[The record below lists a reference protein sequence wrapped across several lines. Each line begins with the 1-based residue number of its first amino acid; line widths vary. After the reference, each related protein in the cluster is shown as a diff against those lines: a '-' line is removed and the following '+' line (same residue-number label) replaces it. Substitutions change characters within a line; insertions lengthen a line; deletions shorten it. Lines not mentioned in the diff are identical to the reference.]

1 MPDIFVPEKNPSSAK
16 ATEGK
21 GEEEKI
27 TFKKLRHIHH
37 LASFCTRPFGINF
50 QAQEE
55 DEEILL
61 ILRKHFITN
70 VPWIFFTIVF
80 IILLP
85 ILSIINSRFLFI
97 DLSFI
102 PSRFI
107 TVFVIFYYLIVFNYL
122 FINFITWFYNITI
135 VTNKR
140 IVDVDFSHLVYHDV
154 AATKLNLIEEIRY
167 AQTGFIRTF
176 FNYGD
181 LFIQT
186 AGENPNVEAL
196 AFPKP
201 NEAIQIIQ
209 NLIGKGPY
217 AG

>member
-1 MPDIFVPEKNPSSAK
+1 MPDIFVSEENKKTLSSHP
-16 ATEGK
+16 
-21 GEEEKI
+21 I
-27 TFKKLRHIHH
+27 RHVHH
-37 LASFCTRPFGINF
+37 LASFCHRPLGISFKN
-50 QAQEE
+50 QEE

-70 VPWIFFTIVF
+70 VPWIFFTLVF
-80 IILLP
+80 IVLLP
-85 ILSIINSRFLFI
+85 VLSAINSRFLFI
-97 DLSFI
+97 DFSSI

-140 IVDVDFSHLVYHDV
+140 IVDIDFSDLVYHDV
-154 AATKLNLIEEIRY
+154 AATTLNLIEEIRY
-167 AQTGFIRTF
+167 TQSGFLRTF

-181 LFIQT
+181 LFVQT
-186 AGENPNVEAL
+186 AGENPNIEAL

-201 NEAIQIIQ
+201 DEATKIIQ

-217 AG
+217 VG